1 MFYPLDVS
9 MPIFNKKAVERRK
22 LCISKVATIHTK
34 QSLRLS
40 QARVGGD
47 FLLKIVILRAKGYNI
62 SGPNVQV

>member
-22 LCISKVATIHTK
+22 LCISKVATI

-40 QARVGGD
+40 QARVGCD

-62 SGPNVQV
+62 RVPNLQV